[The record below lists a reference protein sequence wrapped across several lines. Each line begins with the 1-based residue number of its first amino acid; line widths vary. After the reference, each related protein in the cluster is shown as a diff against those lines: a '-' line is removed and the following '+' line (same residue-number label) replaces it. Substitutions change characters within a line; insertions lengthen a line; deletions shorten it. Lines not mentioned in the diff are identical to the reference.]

1 MASASKRRKLT
12 GGQRQ
17 RVQQIRLE
25 DEQPAEPQRETSL
38 LADYLLDKWSWGEMS
53 AQDVQTIAQ
62 LTMDDCHKQR
72 DTTKLEALA
81 RAGSQGK
88 FKNKC
93 YQAVMKIAE
102 EGLRLPNPFL
112 ARFPFK
118 APWSSVLQAVFLP
131 HLLFSSIY
139 HHYGATWRK
148 SVCPSS
154 EVLEKFWTDMVD
166 SGNPNVRG
174 LLTRRKN
181 WKRRCVPLAVHG
193 DGVPI
198 TGVGKGWT
206 QTVTNW
212 SWYSLVATGVATVD
226 ALFFIYAMYDKMR
239 VHAKDLSGTAHH
251 FFLVLKWSFDIM
263 WKGVFPSHNYMGQ
276 ASLGLEME
284 LCCHMQRWRALF
296 FKKIP

>member
-1 MASASKRRKLT
+1 MAGASKKRKLS

-17 RVQQIRLE
+17 RVQQIRNE
-25 DEQPAEPQRETSL
+25 DERQDEPEDQPSL
-38 LADYLLDKWSWGEMS
+38 LAEYLLDKWAWGDMS
-53 AQDVQTIAQ
+53 AQDVQSIAR
-62 LTMDDCHKQR
+62 LAMDDYDAQR
-72 DTTKLEALA
+72 DTAKLRALGN
-81 RAGSQGK
+81 AGSQGK
-88 FKNKC
+88 YKNKC

-102 EGLRLPNPFL
+102 DGLRLPAPFL

-118 APWSSVLQAVFLP
+118 APWKSVLQAVMLP
-131 HLLFSSIY
+131 HILFSSIY
-139 HHYGATWRK
+139 HQYAATWRK
-148 SVCPSS
+148 SVCPSMD
-154 EVLEKFWTDMVD
+154 VLEKFWTDMVE
-166 SGNPNVRG
+166 SGNPNVQG
-174 LLTRRKN
+174 ALTRRKN

-193 DGVPI
+193 DGVPV

-226 ALFFIYAMYDKMR
+226 ALFYIYAMYDKMR

-276 ASLGLEME
+276 ANLGLEMK
-284 LCCHMQRWRALF
+284 LYCYCHGGF
-296 FKKIP
+296 

>member
-1 MASASKRRKLT
+1 MASASKKRKLS

-17 RVQQIRLE
+17 RVQQIRDE
-25 DEQPAEPQRETSL
+25 DERPAEPEDEPSL
-38 LADYLLDKWSWGEMS
+38 LAEHLLDKWSWGDMS
-53 AQDVQTIAQ
+53 AQDAQTIAQ
-62 LTMDDCHKQR
+62 LVMDDFDKQR
-72 DTTKLEALA
+72 DTAKLRALA
-81 RAGSQGK
+81 NAGCQGK
-88 FKNKC
+88 YKNKC
-93 YQAVMKIAE
+93 YQAVLKIAE
-102 EGLRLPNPFL
+102 RGLRLADPFL

-118 APWSSVLQAVFLP
+118 APWTSVLQAVLLP
-131 HLLFSSIY
+131 HILFSNIY
-139 HHYGATWRK
+139 HQYAATWRK
-148 SVCPSS
+148 SVCPS
-154 EVLEKFWTDMVD
+154 EDVLERFWTDMVD

-174 LLTRRKN
+174 VLTRRRN

-193 DGVPI
+193 DGVPV

-239 VHAKDLSGTAHH
+239 VHAKDLTGTAHH

-276 ASLGLEME
+276 AQLGFSNGMVFLMP
-284 LCCHMQRWRALF
+284 RWGFSFCKYL
-296 FKKIP
+296 